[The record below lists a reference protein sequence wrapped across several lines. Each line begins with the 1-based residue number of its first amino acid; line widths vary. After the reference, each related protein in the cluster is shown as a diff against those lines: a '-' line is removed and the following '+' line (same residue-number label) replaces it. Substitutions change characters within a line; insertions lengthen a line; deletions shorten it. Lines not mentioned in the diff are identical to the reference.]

1 MIGYGDL
8 IFISCCFWL
17 PYAVYFGVML
27 LQKVRI
33 QGREPVPDMA

>member
-1 MIGYGDL
+1 MSGYGEL

-27 LQKVRI
+27 ARKMKI
-33 QGREPVPDMA
+33 QAHESVPDMA